1 MEKEPDIVSPN
12 HKSQITNQQSVQ
24 GFTLT
29 EILLVVAI
37 IAMIGGLG
45 GGYGVNSYRKLLVEK
60 SARQFLLMAR
70 YARIVAIERQ
80 RPYELLLDPN
90 NEGFF
95 LTTVETDPRTG
106 ESQKV
111 LVRDYFCRPV
121 KFEGDVKF
129 EDMRL
134 LAYGQGASEGL
145 SLEGR
150 ILFYPSGAADSA
162 IVQIGDGKTHY
173 SIAIVAAT
181 GKATLHPGPIGEV
194 RTGSVDLDAQE
205 GDGALVR

>member
-1 MEKEPDIVSPN
+1 M
-12 HKSQITNQQSVQ
+12 
-24 GFTLT
+24 
-29 EILLVVAI
+29 VAI

>member
-1 MEKEPDIVSPN
+1 VSPN
-12 HKSQITNQQSVQ
+12 HKSQVTSQKSVQ

-90 NEGFF
+90 NQGFF
-95 LTTVETDPRTG
+95 LTTVETDPSTG
-106 ESQKV
+106 QSQKV
-111 LVRDYFCRPV
+111 VVRDYFCKPV

-129 EDMRL
+129 EDVRS
-134 LAYGQGASEGL
+134 LAYGQNASEDMGL
-145 SLEGR
+145 ESR
-150 ILFYPSGAADSA
+150 ILFYPSGAAESV

-173 SIAIVAAT
+173 SISIVAAT
-181 GKATLHPGPIGEV
+181 GKASLHAGPIAEV
-194 RTGSVDLDAQE
+194 RTGSVDLDAEE

>member
-1 MEKEPDIVSPN
+1 MSPN
-12 HKSQITNQQSVQ
+12 HKSEIPRPQSVQ

-37 IAMIGGLG
+37 VAMISGLG
-45 GGYGVNSYRKLLVEK
+45 GGYGINSYRRLLVEK
-60 SARQFLLMAR
+60 SGRQFLLMAR
-70 YARIVAIERQ
+70 YARIMAIERQ

-90 NEGFF
+90 NQGFF
-95 LTTVETDPRTG
+95 LATVETDPRTG
-106 ESQKV
+106 ESRKV
-111 LVRDYFCRPV
+111 AVRDYFCKPV
-121 KFEGDVKF
+121 KFEGGVKF

-134 LAYGQGASEGL
+134 LAYGQDAAEGL

-150 ILFYPSGAADSA
+150 ILFYSNGTADSA
-162 IVQIGDGKTHY
+162 IVQIGDSKTHY

-181 GKATLHPGPIGEV
+181 GKASLYAGPIAEV

-205 GDGALVR
+205 GGGARVQ